1 MFPATSVAMTSTVS
15 GLLLSVRSEPKGT
28 AMPDKN
34 ASTNTRRGPALAGLA
49 AAVLIL
55 VVAVV
60 VFVMVRSGDDKG
72 ATAAPESTAATLSPE
87 LQKEPEVT
95 KGDGAPLTALGIT
108 EIVAGA
114 GPVVQSGQTVTF
126 NYKLV
131 SYTSG
136 EMMDSSWSRGEPFTS
151 QIGVGSLIKGWDQGI
166 PGQKVGSRIQMDV
179 PADLAYGPE
188 RGDLRFVVDI
198 LDAK

>member
-1 MFPATSVAMTSTVS
+1 
-15 GLLLSVRSEPKGT
+15 
-28 AMPDKN
+28 MPDKN